1 MSWTRTGFPTEL
13 SDDVN
18 IGLVFGRSFTAPPV
32 RRNDGE
38 PNPAFKQAKASHV
51 ERIVAL
57 RSTPYSSFFNRW
69 KANVARL
76 TGPTGSGTTE
86 FVTLQTTSRLV
97 VGLGAHSII
106 ETSVALHRTYGVPY
120 IPGSALKGVARRFAR
135 QALGADW
142 AEDSVAFNKLFGTAS
157 DDDSFRGLVT
167 FHDAFPVPDKWK
179 LLPDT
184 ITVHH
189 SEYYTSTKAN
199 VPPPSDGDE
208 PQPVP
213 FLAVTG
219 EFLLPLSGPLAW
231 VGAAKKILSL
241 ALSDCGIGA
250 KTAIGYGRMTILEEN
265 AVASAAA
272 TQAGHASRSG
282 GNANRPSS
290 AAGAWPKTL
299 TCDVLFTTVRPG
311 QHEYATSTFRLS
323 DGRVIQA
330 VAFANTEGLS
340 DVPNKKNTIGPA
352 RCDLEHLGQNRY
364 RVLRMRRVEG

>member
-1 MSWTRTGFPTEL
+1 MASRIPFSHGREL
-13 SDDVN
+13 N
-18 IGLVFGRSFTAPPV
+18 HGLVFHRGRGNFDSPDAKGPHVGRVASLPHPTAY
-32 RRNDGE
+32 RT
-38 PNPAFKQAKASHV
+38 FF
-51 ERIVAL
+51 ERWKTSLAAL
-57 RSTPYSSFFNRW
+57 RRDDNGSHITAFAQLRTMG
-69 KANVARL
+69 RL
-76 TGPTGSGTTE
+76 I
-86 FVTLQTTSRLV
+86 
-97 VGLGAHSII
+97 VGLGSDSVI
-106 ETSVALHRTYGVPY
+106 ETSIAFHRVYGVPY
-120 IPGSALKGVARRFAR
+120 LPGSALKGVARRFAR
-135 QALGADW
+135 QALGDAW
-142 AEDSVAFNKLFGTAS
+142 AEGAYAFNVMFGKT
-157 DDDSFRGLVT
+157 DDNASFRGLVT
-167 FHDAFPVPDKWK
+167 FHDALPLPGKWH
-179 LLPDT
+179 LVPDT